1 MVDRA
6 ILRISS
12 QHICN
17 WLKHGILDELKLHA
31 SLETMAAVVI
41 VDKQNENDPNYPA
54 MSNV

>member
-31 SLETMAAVVI
+31 SLETMAAVVV